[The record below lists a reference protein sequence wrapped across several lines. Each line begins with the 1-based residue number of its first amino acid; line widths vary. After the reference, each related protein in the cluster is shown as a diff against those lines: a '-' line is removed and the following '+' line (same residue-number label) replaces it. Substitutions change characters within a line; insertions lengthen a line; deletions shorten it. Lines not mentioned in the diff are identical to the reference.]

1 MSVLVKL
8 ELGHLLA
15 AAAKRRYNFSHGRK
29 PVDVNFK
36 DFPAPL
42 GAAQKLCRP

>member
-29 PVDVNFK
+29 PVDA
-36 DFPAPL
+36 DFNDLPTPREAR
-42 GAAQKLCRP
+42 G